1 MKKPTFVILVFVL
14 NFCLNT
20 YSQQVQ
26 IISGNEQRNAYEGKS
41 YLIIGGSLTLG
52 NGFTAK
58 AATTGAWYAKTEPSS
73 NAPTN
78 LSANQN
84 FVRTESILR
93 SGVTTEAQVIGL
105 STADKATSFVYMDG
119 VGRTLQSV
127 DVAQSPGQKD
137 VIAPSFYDTYGRP
150 TRQYLPYTAS
160 GTAGTYR
167 PNALTDQNAFYNTP
181 PEKVQGDSRP
191 YSEMVYDNLPA
202 GQIAQAT
209 AVGVA
214 WATKPNI
221 SSFKLNDVGTVQL
234 WQVVGNL
241 PVSTTT
247 WLANTLT
254 ISESQ
259 NEEGTITRKYTD
271 FLGRVI
277 LTETQAPGGLWAKT
291 YTVYNEYGKPLF
303 IIPPAAITNLNPD
316 QAYADRWFFQYQ
328 YDNYQRTI
336 SSKTP
341 GAAWVYTIY
350 DQWDRPVLSQDG
362 NQRDKALP
370 EWNFIKYDDLN
381 RPIIDGVLK
390 TTDTRVTL
398 TAALSTFAGRYET
411 RNTSSVGYTLNQ
423 TFPTT
428 VTEAD
433 LLSISYF
440 DGYTHLSNANWDAQ
454 NKSFAF
460 VRETGFTGN
469 VFTVVPP
476 GLPPDPDFPTLGTI
490 KNLSTGGKV
499 RILNSNTWLNS
510 VIYYDNRYRALQTI
524 SENQY
529 EQLDRSTNEYDFVG
543 RVLKTKRV
551 YNTPATPSLAITQR
565 NVYDPIG
572 RPLNTYHQINSQP
585 EILLSSFVYNE
596 LGQIIDKK
604 IHSTDNGASYLQ
616 SLDLRY
622 NIRGW
627 NTNINN
633 VPPDAGDPADYFGLE
648 LAFNNSQSGNTTRF
662 DGQITG
668 AKWKHDLSAKDRVY
682 NFTYDKG
689 SLTSAN
695 YKVDNTVNTQTGV
708 FDETGIT
715 YDLNGNIQTLSRKAG
730 LLTSSTVDQLTYN
743 YGANGGNQLMKV
755 TDAQANSQ
763 GFNDGNT
770 TGDDYVYDVNGNLT
784 QDKNK
789 GINSITYNFQNLPD
803 RIAFSD
809 NTYLVYTYDAGGTK
823 LRQTYFS
830 AANVPLIKS
839 DYVGEL
845 MLLNDQ
851 LQLINHELGR
861 ALPADYS
868 NLIPN
873 PTREGGSLEGYPAS
887 GNVALTSE
895 TIGSQTYIKAVSN
908 QAGGTPG
915 VVPIG
920 SAIAVKP
927 GESYQFTILGYQSA
941 GTNANLYVWGSS
953 GDIIWPGAAL
963 PLGSA
968 NEAITSANFVVP
980 VGVTQINLGVIWN
993 SPSNGDTFYINR
1005 VALYKTDFEYQY
1017 FLTDQV
1023 GSPRVVLQTSP
1034 TTNTYTATMEPKN
1047 YNNPSASN
1055 LGESGQFLNLVSG
1068 REISLALANATPGG
1082 GHAYLLNASAR
1093 IGPGRSFRVLPG
1105 DKIDARVMA
1114 YYPAGGTH
1122 TKTPFASMATFVA
1135 TALSGGLAGAIDG
1148 VTAASYAA
1156 SSTGTN
1162 ASFLL
1167 SQSQGS
1173 TKPSAFINY
1182 ILFDETY
1189 TPIEAKSAPVGDN
1202 AGVLHAVVLPQI
1214 SVNQTGYLYVY
1225 LSYDNEAG
1233 GAEVYFDDFKITYT
1247 ESPVIQVNS
1256 YYPYGLTSFSW
1267 VREGESENKFLF
1279 QGKEQ
1284 ITQTGWQD
1292 FGARMYDGATGRWFV
1307 VDPAGQ
1313 FFSPY
1318 LGMGNNPIF
1327 GIDPDGRFW
1336 HIVIGGAIG
1345 GVFNWISNGAQ
1356 FNAEGLKY
1364 FGVGAVAGALSAG
1377 IGAGV
1382 NVAMAGGSFGAGF
1395 AGTATGVAS
1404 TGFLSGAATGAAAGF
1419 SNGFVSGT
1427 GNSLIA
1433 GNSIGSS
1440 LESGLK
1446 TGGIQGLIG
1455 GVTGGIGGG
1464 LDARS
1469 KDLNF
1474 WNGKTQLDLSQGIG
1488 AHGITG
1494 SENSTITGRYVGK
1507 YEKVSV
1513 YESSNLGQGEYSSGI
1528 TLPGRGIVVGNGAYS
1543 RRLAMDLMQHEYGH
1557 ILQAEEV
1564 GLKAFYS
1571 VIGKESLV
1579 SASMN
1584 GRFGHL
1590 HRNYWTETWANYLSS
1605 NYFGSQYL
1613 ARSYFPIQNIST
1625 FNLIRLKIASWPF

>member
-1 MKKPTFVILVFVL
+1 MKKLIFIALVFVSV
-14 NFCLNT
+14 FCTAT
-20 YSQQVQ
+20 YAQQVQ

-105 STADKATSFVYMDG
+105 SAAEKATSFVYMDG

-137 VIAPSFYDTYGRP
+137 VIAPAYYDVYGRP
-150 TRQYLPYTAS
+150 TRQYLPYTAD

-209 AVGVA
+209 AVGAA

-271 FLGRVI
+271 FLGRVV
-277 LTETQAPGGLWAKT
+277 LTETQAPDGLWAKT

-362 NQRDKALP
+362 NQRNKALP

-390 TTDTRVTL
+390 TTDTRATL
-398 TAALSTFAGRYET
+398 TAALSTFAGRYEI
-411 RNTSSVGYTLNQ
+411 RNSSSVGYTLNQ

-428 VTEAD
+428 VTETD

-460 VRETGFTGN
+460 VPEPGFTGATFSS
-469 VFTVVPP
+469 V
-476 GLPPDPDFPTLGTI
+476 

-499 RILNSNTWLNS
+499 RILSSSIWLNS

-604 IHSTDNGASYLQ
+604 IHSNDNGASYLQ

-633 VPPDAGDPADYFGLE
+633 LPPDAGDPVDYFGLE
-648 LAFNNSQSGNTTRF
+648 LAYNNSQSGNTTRF

-668 AKWKHDLSAKDRVY
+668 AKWKHDLSSKDRVY

-689 SLTSAN
+689 PLTSAN
-695 YKVDNTVNTQTGV
+695 YKVNNTVNTQTGV

-715 YDLNGNIQTLSRKAG
+715 YDLNGNIQSLNRKAG

-789 GINSITYNFQNLPD
+789 GINSITYNFHNLPE
-803 RIAFSD
+803 RITFSD
-809 NTYLVYTYDAGGTK
+809 NTYLIYTYDAGGTK

-873 PTREGGSLEGYPAS
+873 PTREGGSLEGYTAS

-908 QAGGTPG
+908 QAGGAPG
-915 VVPIG
+915 IFPIG
-920 SAIAVKP
+920 SAITVKP

-963 PLGSA
+963 PIGSA
-968 NEAITSANFVVP
+968 NEAIASANFVVP
-980 VGVTQINLGVIWN
+980 VGVTQIKLGVRWN
-993 SPSNGDTFYINR
+993 NPAIGNTFYINR

-1047 YNNPSASN
+1047 YNNPSANN

-1068 REISLALANATPGG
+1068 REIPLALANATPGG

-1093 IGPGRSFRVLPG
+1093 IGPGRSFKVLPG
-1105 DKIDARVMA
+1105 DKVDASVMA
-1114 YYPAGGTH
+1114 YYPAGGTYS
-1122 TKTPFASMATFVA
+1122 KTPLASMAAYVA
-1135 TALSGGLAGAIDG
+1135 TALAGGVAGAIDG
-1148 VTAASYAA
+1148 VATTSYS

-1162 ASFLL
+1162 SNFLL
-1167 SQSQGS
+1167 SQNQGS

-1189 TPIEAKSAPVGDN
+1189 TPIEAKSAPVGST
-1202 AGVLHAVVLPQI
+1202 AGVLHPVTLPQI
-1214 SVNQTGYLYVY
+1214 SVTQTGYLYVY

-1233 GAEVYFDDFKITYT
+1233 GADVYFDDFKISFT

-1267 VREGESENKFLF
+1267 VREGESENKFLY
-1279 QGKEQ
+1279 QGKEL
-1284 ITQTGWQD
+1284 IAQTGWQD
-1292 FGARMYDGATGRWFV
+1292 FGARMYDPATGRWLGN
-1307 VDPAGQ
+1307 DPMA
-1313 FFSPY
+1313 SKMPY
-1318 LGMGNNPIF
+1318 ISNYASMMNNPVF
-1327 GIDPDGRFW
+1327 YTDPDGRCP
-1336 HIVIGGAIG
+1336 ICIPIIIGAFLNVAFQGASGNINSTGDFYKAFAIG
-1345 GVFNWISNGAQ
+1345 G
-1356 FNAEGLKY
+1356 
-1364 FGVGAVAGALSAG
+1364 
-1377 IGAGV
+1377 
-1382 NVAMAGGSFGAGF
+1382 
-1395 AGTATGVAS
+1395 
-1404 TGFLSGAATGAAAGF
+1404 LSGAAGYGAGALVSGALGASATLGGAIVNGSLTGAAGGFAG
-1419 SNGFVSGT
+1419 GFVG
-1427 GNSLIA
+1427 GA
-1433 GNSIGSS
+1433 GNAWAGGASFGQG
-1440 LESGLK
+1440 LESGFA
-1446 TGGIQGLIG
+1446 GGGYGALVGGVIG
-1455 GVTGGIGGG
+1455 GVSGGIRFGKQMAVFRRGNSKLG
-1464 LDARS
+1464 IQADEAVPATDDFLNKAQKAWYPEAPMDNVVNYTVENVPDDYLKLMNSQGAGAMTNSYTTKIEGVKYITGKSATYFNKTISHASARELFVTMGHEFVHTS
-1469 KDLNF
+1469 QYASLAGQPHSLMTRSFKDLM
-1474 WNGKTQLDLSQGIG
+1474 
-1488 AHGITG
+1488 
-1494 SENSTITGRYVGK
+1494 
-1507 YEKVSV
+1507 
-1513 YESSNLGQGEYSSGI
+1513 EYH
-1528 TLPGRGIVVGNGAYS
+1528 AYNY
-1543 RRLAMDLMQHEYGH
+1543 EYGV
-1557 ILQAEEV
+1557 L
-1564 GLKAFYS
+1564 G
-1571 VIGKESLV
+1571 
-1579 SASMN
+1579 
-1584 GRFGHL
+1584 
-1590 HRNYWTETWANYLSS
+1590 SS
-1605 NYFGSQYL
+1605 NYGGFTPADVGLLMKNYPTYFNSL
-1613 ARSYFPIQNIST
+1613 SYRNFPWTAKSN
-1625 FNLIRLKIASWPF
+1625 FMYPLP